1 VGRIA
6 AILLLSLAAC
16 ATAGGATRPH
26 QVDQAIP
33 AASSLPEGPDRDA
46 LQAAQAQ
53 EAHGDAAGS
62 AHDQA
67 RADWSAAGA
76 AYADLA
82 GRPAFAAWKVPLRVR
97 AAEVLLKAQRWE
109 PAAEAASAIVGDET
123 ASDPSRA
130 VGARLA
136 ATAWIGAANAAV
148 KAGQLEKLELGAERK
163 DGARPPPAAWKRVVD
178 AADAYLARAAAD
190 PDGRPASSDR
200 RLSGAEIALAAAEVQ
215 FAYGEPED
223 ARRRLDA
230 ALDRWPSDAKLLED
244 AVPLYLATHLAKGD
258 REGWLASV
266 EKLRARAE
274 AEATKAPAAERP
286 GFAKVAQA
294 LGRERA
300 VGRFAQGED
309 LLKRQKPSEAAQ
321 AFEAAA
327 GDATFPDAASALHNA
342 GVAWDQ
348 ANEPAK
354 AAVARERL
362 LKEHPEAPVTG
373 EDALRLA
380 AFRSKKGEH
389 AAAARIYDEFLQ
401 RWPDSASRCVAL
413 RNVASELDVAG
424 RPAEAAARY
433 LAFGADERCAKADPA
448 IAARALVRSGRLF
461 EAQAKAAYGSAVA
474 LPGVADPEAKA
485 QVQEAKKRLR
495 GL

>member
-1 VGRIA
+1 MRRFPT
-6 AILLLSLAAC
+6 ILLLSLAAAC
-16 ATAGGATRPH
+16 ATAGGGRSH
-26 QVDQAIP
+26 QAEPVLP
-33 AASSLPEGPDRDA
+33 PASSLPEGPERDA

-53 EAHGDAAGS
+53 EARGDGAGS

-67 RADWSAAGA
+67 RADWAAAGA
-76 AYADLA
+76 AYAELA
-82 GRPAFAAWKVPLRVR
+82 GRAAFGEWRVPLRVR
-97 AAEVLLKAQRWE
+97 AAEVLLRAQRWD
-109 PAAEAASAIVGDET
+109 AAVEAAGVVVQDGH
-123 ASDPSRA
+123 ASDVSRA

-148 KAGQLEKLELGAERK
+148 KAGQLEKLELGADRK
-163 DGARPPPAAWKRVVD
+163 DGARPLPPAWKRVVD

-190 PDGRPASSDR
+190 PGGRAGSADR
-200 RLSGAEIALAAAEVQ
+200 RLSGPEIALAAAEVQ
-215 FAYGEPED
+215 FGYGEPED

-230 ALDRWPSDAKLLED
+230 ALDRWPADPKLLED
-244 AVPLYLATHLAKGD
+244 AVPLYLATHLARGD
-258 REGWLASV
+258 RGGWLASV

-274 AEATKAPAAERP
+274 AEAAKAPADQKTA
-286 GFAKVAQA
+286 FTKVAQA
-294 LGRERA
+294 LARERSA
-300 VGRFAQGED
+300 GRFAQGED
-309 LLKRQKPSEAAQ
+309 LLKQQKPAEAAQ

-327 GDATFPDAASALHNA
+327 AEPGSQDAASALHNA

-354 AAVARERL
+354 AAAAREKL
-362 LKEHPEAPVTG
+362 LQDHPGAGVTG

-380 AFRSKKGEH
+380 AYRSRKGDH
-389 AAAARIYDEFLQ
+389 AVAAKIYEEFLQ

-424 RPAEAAARY
+424 HAAEAAARY
-433 LAFGADERCAKADPA
+433 LAFGADERCARAEPA

-461 EAQAKAAYGSAVA
+461 EAQAKAAYGAAVA
-474 LPGVADPEAKA
+474 LPGVGDPEAKS
-485 QVQEAKKRLR
+485 QVSEAKKRLK

>member
-1 VGRIA
+1 VRRFSV
-6 AILLLSLAAC
+6 LLLALAAC
-16 ATAGGATRPH
+16 ATAGGARSH
-26 QVDQAIP
+26 QADQAP
-33 AASSLPEGPDRDA
+33 PSAASLAEGPDRDA

-53 EAHGDAAGS
+53 EARGDAAGS

-67 RADWSAAGA
+67 RADWTAAGA
-76 AYADLA
+76 AYAELA
-82 GRPAFAAWKVPLRVR
+82 GRPGFAEWRVPLHVH
-97 AAEVLLKAQRWE
+97 AAEVLLRAQRWDAAAE
-109 PAAEAASAIVGDET
+109 SAGAVMQDPAA
-123 ASDPSRA
+123 SDASRA
-130 VGARLA
+130 AGARLA

-163 DGARPPPAAWKRVVD
+163 DGPRPVPPAWKRVVD

-190 PDGRPASSDR
+190 PDGRHASGDR
-200 RLSGAEIALAAAEVQ
+200 RLSGPEIALAAAEVQ

-230 ALDRWPSDAKLLED
+230 ALDRWPGDPKLLED
-244 AVPLYLATHLAKGD
+244 AVPLYLATYLARGD

-274 AEATKAPAAERP
+274 AGGAKAPADRKAA
-286 GFAKVAQA
+286 FAKIAETLA
-294 LGRERA
+294 RERS
-300 VGRFAQGED
+300 VGRFAHGED
-309 LLKRQKPSEAAQ
+309 LLKQQKPAEAAQ

-327 GDATFPDAASALHNA
+327 AEPGFPDAASALHNA

-354 AAVARERL
+354 AATVRERL
-362 LKEHPEAPVTG
+362 IQDFPDASVTA

-380 AFRSKKGEH
+380 AYRSRKGDH
-389 AAAARIYDEFLQ
+389 AGAVKIYDEFLR
-401 RWPDSASRCVAL
+401 RWPDSPSRCVAL

-424 RPAEAAARY
+424 HAVEAAARY
-433 LAFGADERCAKADPA
+433 LAFGGDERCAKEEPA

-461 EAQAKAAYGSAVA
+461 EAQAKAAYGAAVA
-474 LPGVADPEAKA
+474 LPGVDDPEAKA
-485 QVQEAKKRLR
+485 QVAEAKKRLK